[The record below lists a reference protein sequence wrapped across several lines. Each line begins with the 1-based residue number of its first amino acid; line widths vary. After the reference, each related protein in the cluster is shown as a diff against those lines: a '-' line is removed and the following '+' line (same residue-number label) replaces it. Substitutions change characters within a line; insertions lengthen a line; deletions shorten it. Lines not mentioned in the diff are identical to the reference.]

1 MAIPFF
7 SIDLTKKDYFRII
20 MDILFPFNKK
30 KVENEF
36 KIQLSKKY
44 PGKYISLM
52 PSARLGFYL
61 TLKFLFKKNDL
72 ILFSNKSFPL
82 YIKIAKQ
89 LKLRVKLVDVSE
101 VDLNINVENLLNLDD
116 DCKGLVI
123 THLFGYP
130 CNMDIITNICKEKK
144 IKLIEDCAQSFGSKY
159 KKKETG
165 NFGDVGIIST
175 SLLKIPTT
183 LSGGILITHNKSLYQ
198 NIEEW
203 LEKELSENL
212 VEKFKLF
219 FKIIIFILN
228 SYPKIYSIIS
238 DKMFFF
244 LKNYQPRVYRK
255 ILYSG
260 MGLRTN
266 KFNPKE
272 RPKLSKFQLT
282 IGLSQIKRNDEMEKK
297 RRENSQYLQSKIA
310 HLKNIKIINNH
321 FDQDW
326 NHQYFVINVNKNFEK
341 IYEKIFKE
349 GIHVMDEN
357 VWDCSKYNFQIENKN
372 KIFEISRKYEGLL
385 RIQNNSKLNFKSI
398 DNIANVIISASN
410 EV

>member
-1 MAIPFF
+1 
-7 SIDLTKKDYFRII
+7 
-20 MDILFPFNKK
+20 
-30 KVENEF
+30 
-36 KIQLSKKY
+36 
-44 PGKYISLM
+44 
-52 PSARLGFYL
+52 
-61 TLKFLFKKNDL
+61 
-72 ILFSNKSFPL
+72 
-82 YIKIAKQ
+82 
-89 LKLRVKLVDVSE
+89 
-101 VDLNINVENLLNLDD
+101 
-116 DCKGLVI
+116 
-123 THLFGYP
+123 
-130 CNMDIITNICKEKK
+130 
-144 IKLIEDCAQSFGSKY
+144 
-159 KKKETG
+159 
-165 NFGDVGIIST
+165 
-175 SLLKIPTT
+175 
-183 LSGGILITHNKSLYQ
+183 
-198 NIEEW
+198 
-203 LEKELSENL
+203 
-212 VEKFKLF
+212 
-219 FKIIIFILN
+219 
-228 SYPKIYSIIS
+228 
-238 DKMFFF
+238 MFFF

-372 KIFEISRKYEGLL
+372 KIFEISRKYTGLL

-398 DNIANVIISASN
+398 DNIANVIITATN